1 MNLRCLPPKRF
12 QDPQDPY
19 YDPIRHEPWFH
30 KLARRRAKNALLF
43 RAYKEMY
50 DTGCTQKAACALY
63 GVHKRELRDYVNWA
77 NETPRKA
84 ISAQEQAILNG
95 AYHTYSNPAPDVDNL
110 PLQACIRH
118 VASLFGVRGR
128 PIEEMWD
135 IRHDYWPTGY
145 PPHKQ

>member
-1 MNLRCLPPKRF
+1 MNLKVLPPKRF

-30 KLARRRAKNALLF
+30 KLAKRRAKNALLF
-43 RAYKEMY
+43 RAYREMY
-50 DTGCTQKAACALY
+50 ETGCTQKAACGLY

-84 ISAQEQAILNG
+84 ISAQEQAILDG
-95 AYHTYSNPAPDVDNL
+95 AYEVYSSVWEASQPFGL
-110 PLQACIRH
+110 CIRK
-118 VASLFGVRGR
+118 VSALFGVRGR

-135 IRHDYWPTGY
+135 IRHDFWPTGY